1 MIESSY
7 VFKRY
12 KKSKKIRILIRPQGK
27 VVVTAPKRMPLFL
40 VRQIVKNNA
49 DWIETQLNSMPYNPT
64 DDYDIKKGAVRDL
77 VIQRLDHFNSYYGFQ
92 YNRVSIRNQSTRWGS
107 CSNKGTLCFNYKI
120 VNLPSELVDYL
131 VVHELCHLKEH
142 NHSPRF
148 WALVGQT
155 IPDYKDR
162 KKQLKA
168 WPDNHLTAAIP
179 GLSK

>member
-1 MIESSY
+1 MIAPTYSY
-7 VFKRY
+7 KRY
-12 KKSKKIRILIRPQGK
+12 SSSKHIRILIRPGGK
-27 VVVTAPKRMPLFL
+27 IIVTAPKHIPLFL
-40 VRQIVKNNA
+40 LRQIVKSKA
-49 DWIETQLNSMPYNPT
+49 PWIENQLNAMPQKPSN
-64 DDYDIKKGAVRDL
+64 DYKLHKDRAFDL
-77 VIQRLDHFNSYYGFQ
+77 VTMRLAFFNTHYGFQ
-92 YNRVSIRNQSTRWGS
+92 YKRVSIRNQSTRWGS